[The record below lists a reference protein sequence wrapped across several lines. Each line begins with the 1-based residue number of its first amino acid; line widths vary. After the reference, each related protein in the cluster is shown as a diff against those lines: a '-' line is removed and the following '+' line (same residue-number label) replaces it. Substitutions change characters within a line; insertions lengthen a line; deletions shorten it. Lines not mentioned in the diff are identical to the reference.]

1 MQKPNRYGK
10 GKVPVATTLP
20 AEAMAQLR
28 AQAAATGLSSG
39 AYARR
44 LLMRGLRKPIRVIE
58 VDEEEFI
65 AGKGSVPPD
74 PAPTARGRAGT
85 STFQAAPGLNEHPAK
100 YRASRRGS
108 PPSAQDGPPRG

>member
-10 GKVPVATTLP
+10 GKVPVATTIP

-28 AQAAATGLSSG
+28 AQAAASGLSSG

-74 PAPTARGRAGT
+74 PAPTARGRAGI
-85 STFQAAPGLNEHPAK
+85 STFQAHGVNEQPSK
-100 YRASRRGS
+100 YRAPRHGS